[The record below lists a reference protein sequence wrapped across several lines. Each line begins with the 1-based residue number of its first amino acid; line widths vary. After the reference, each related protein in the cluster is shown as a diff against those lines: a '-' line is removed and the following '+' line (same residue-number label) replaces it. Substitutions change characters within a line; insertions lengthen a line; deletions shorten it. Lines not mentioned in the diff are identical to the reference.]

1 MKFSKLAD
9 YFEKLESETKRN
21 TLVQIMSEVFN
32 DSDSSEIDNICYLL
46 QGRVV
51 PFFDPTEIGMAGKM
65 VEQAVAL
72 AYETP
77 REVVVKLASKEG
89 DLGIAAMQL
98 NEKAKV
104 KPTAITVTEVHDV
117 LLKIAQTNGEGSVEK
132 KITQLV
138 TILKEVN
145 PAGAKHLVRIP
156 LGLTRLGIGDPTVL
170 DALSTAKVKDKS
182 LRKNLEEAY
191 NKTSD
196 LGFVAKIF
204 WEKGIKA
211 IDEVELQVG
220 KPMRPALAERLPDA
234 EAVVK
239 RMGEQFAVEPKF
251 DGFRCQVHLQTKDER
266 QKKKEGALGNAAF
279 ADTKVRIFSRNLE
292 DFTSSFPDLVKG
304 CLEEIEAKSVILEG
318 EAIAYNPVSGEFLPF
333 QETTKRRRKYGVT
346 EAAEKM
352 PLKLFCF
359 DLLYLNGKDIT
370 KLPYEE
376 RRKKLKDIIR
386 DDSVTVMEAIGK
398 IAHNAGDLTTQFE
411 EAITEGLEGVMIKR
425 LDAPYQAGARNFNWI
440 KFKRMIGGELSDTV
454 DCVVLGYIFGT
465 GKRTDFGVG
474 GLLVGVYNSDED
486 SFESIS
492 RIGTGLTD
500 DEWRK
505 VKEMADK
512 NKLDHKPARVNSLIT
527 PSVWVEPEIVLEIFA
542 DEITRSPLHTA
553 GKKSDKPGYALRFPR
568 LVSFRGSSKRAED
581 ATTVKEI
588 EQMYKLQFK
597 HLK

>member
-1 MKFSKLAD
+1 MKFTKLTE

-21 TLVQIMSEVFN
+21 ELIQIMSEVFK
-32 DSDSSEIDNICYLL
+32 SASAGEIDNICYLL

-51 PFFDPTEIGMAGKM
+51 PFYDSTEIGMAEKM
-65 VEQAVAL
+65 VEQAIAQ
-72 AYETP
+72 AYETD
-77 REVVVKLASKEG
+77 REKVASLAEKTGDQGLAAQKLAIE
-89 DLGIAAMQL
+89 
-98 NEKAKV
+98 AKL
-104 KPTAITVTEVHDV
+104 KSSDITVNDVHQV
-117 LLKIAQTNGEGSVEK
+117 LLNIAQTTGEGSVEK
-132 KITQLV
+132 KISQLA
-138 TILKEVN
+138 TILKKVTPE
-145 PAGAKHLVRIP
+145 GAKHLVRVP

-170 DALSTAKVKDKS
+170 DALSMAKVGDKS

-204 WEKGIKA
+204 WEKGIKEV
-211 IDEVELQVG
+211 DKVELQLG

-239 RMGEQFAVEPKF
+239 RMGESFAVEPKF
-251 DGFRCQVHLQTKDER
+251 DGFRCQVHKD
-266 QKKKEGALGNAAF
+266 GN
-279 ADTKVRIFSRNLE
+279 KIKIFSRNLE

-304 CLEEIEAKSVILEG
+304 SLEEIEAKSVILEG
-318 EAIAYNPVSGEFLPF
+318 EAIAYNPVTNEFLPF

-346 EAAEKM
+346 EAAEKS

-370 KLPYEE
+370 KLPYQE
-376 RRKKLKDIIR
+376 RREKLKEIIR

-398 IAHNAGDLTTQFE
+398 IAHTANELTSQFE
-411 EAITEGLEGVMIKR
+411 EAISEGLEGVMIKK
-425 LDAPYQAGARNFNWI
+425 LDSTYQAGARNFNWI
-440 KFKRMIGGELSDTV
+440 KFKRMVGGELSDTV
-454 DCVVLGYIFGT
+454 DCVLLGYLYGT
-465 GKRTDFGVG
+465 GKRTSFGVG
-474 GLLVGVYNSDED
+474 GLLVGVYNPDED
-486 SFESIS
+486 RFESIS

-512 NKLDHKPARVNSLIT
+512 NKLDHKPARVESLIT

-553 GKKSDKPGYALRFPR
+553 GKKDSEPGYALRFPR
-568 LVSFRGSSKRAED
+568 LVSFRGDSKRAED

-588 EQMYKLQFK
+588 EEMYKLQFK
-597 HLK
+597 HLKK

>member
-21 TLVQIMSEVFN
+21 ELIQIMSEVFREA
-32 DSDSSEIDNICYLL
+32 SSSEMDKICYLL

-51 PFFDPTEIGMAGKM
+51 PFFDPTEIGMAEKM
-65 VEQAVAL
+65 VEQAVSA
-72 AYETP
+72 AYDTP
-77 REVVVKLASKEG
+77 RDKVAKLSSKKG
-89 DLGIAAMQL
+89 DMGLAAWEL
-98 NEKAKV
+98 NEKAKI
-104 KPTAITVTEVHDV
+104 KSSDITISDVHRN
-117 LLKIAQTNGEGSVEK
+117 LLEIAQTTGEGSVEK
-132 KITQLV
+132 KIGQLSGL
-138 TILKEVN
+138 LKKVN

-170 DALSTAKVKDKS
+170 DALSLAKNKDKS

-196 LGFVAKIF
+196 LGFVAKVF
-204 WEKGIKA
+204 WEKGIAA
-211 IDEVELQVG
+211 IDQVELQVG

-234 EAVVK
+234 SAVVK
-239 RMGEQFAVEPKF
+239 RMGDKFAVEPKF
-251 DGFRCQVHLQTKDER
+251 DGFRCQVHKDG
-266 QKKKEGALGNAAF
+266 QNI
-279 ADTKVRIFSRNLE
+279 RIFSRNLE
-292 DFTSSFPDLVKG
+292 DFTNSFPDLVKG
-304 CLEEIEAKSVILEG
+304 CLTEIEAKSVILEG

-333 QETTKRRRKYGVT
+333 QETTKRRRKYGVA

-359 DLLYLNGKDIT
+359 DLLYLEGKDIT
-370 KLPYEE
+370 KLAYQE
-376 RRKKLKDIIR
+376 RRQKLKDIIR

-398 IAHNAGDLTTQFE
+398 IAHNAKDLTTQFE

-425 LDAPYQAGARNFNWI
+425 LDASYQAGARNFNWI
-440 KFKRMIGGELSDTV
+440 KFKRMVGGELSDTV
-454 DCVVLGYIFGT
+454 DCVLLGYLFGT
-465 GKRTDFGVG
+465 GKRTAFGVG
-474 GLLVGVYNSDED
+474 GLLVGVYDD
-486 SFESIS
+486 KKDTFESIS

-500 DEWRK
+500 EEWRQ

-553 GKKSDKPGYALRFPR
+553 GKKDDQPGFALRFPR

-588 EQMYKLQFK
+588 EAMYKAQFK
-597 HLK
+597 HGTTK

>member
-21 TLVQIMSEVFN
+21 ELIQILSEVFVN
-32 DSDSSEIDNICYLL
+32 SDANEIDKICYLI

-51 PFFDPTEIGMAGKM
+51 PFFDSTEIGMAEKT
-65 VEQAVAL
+65 VEQAIAL
-72 AYETP
+72 AYVID
-77 REVVVKLASKEG
+77 REKVAKLAEKTG
-89 DLGIAAMQL
+89 DQGLAAQKL
-98 NEKAKV
+98 NSELKHAPGSAAFADAKV
-104 KPTAITVTEVHDV
+104 KNSDVSVSDVHEV

-132 KITQLV
+132 KISQFAD
-138 TILKEVN
+138 ILKKVN
-145 PAGAKHLVRIP
+145 PAGAKHLVRVP

-196 LGFVAKIF
+196 LGFVAKVF

-211 IDEVELQVG
+211 IDQVELQVG

-239 RMGEQFAVEPKF
+239 RMGDSFAVEPKF
-251 DGFRCQVHLQTKDER
+251 DGFRCQVHIDGDKI
-266 QKKKEGALGNAAF
+266 
-279 ADTKVRIFSRNLE
+279 RIFSRNLE
-292 DFTSSFPDLVKG
+292 DFTNSFPDLVQGSK
-304 CLEEIEAKSVILEG
+304 EEIEAKSVILEG
-318 EAIAYNPVSGEFLPF
+318 EAIAYNPVTGEFLPF
-333 QETTKRRRKYGVT
+333 QETTKRRRKYGVA

-370 KLPYEE
+370 KLSYEE
-376 RRKKLKDIIR
+376 RRRKLKDIIR

-398 IAHNAGDLTTQFE
+398 IAHSAGDLTTQFE
-411 EAITEGLEGVMIKR
+411 EAITEGLEGVMIKK
-425 LDAPYQAGARNFNWI
+425 LDSPYQAGARNFNWI

-465 GKRTDFGVG
+465 GKRTNFGVG
-474 GLLVGVYNSDED
+474 GLLVGVYNDKED
-486 SFESIS
+486 TFESIS

-512 NKLDHKPARVNSLIT
+512 NKLDHKSARVNSLIT

-553 GKKSDKPGYALRFPR
+553 GKKDDEPGYALRFPR

-588 EQMYKLQFK
+588 EQMYKAQFK
-597 HLK
+597 HLKS

>member
-1 MKFSKLAD
+1 MRFAKLAD

-21 TLVQIMSEVFN
+21 ELIQIMSEVFN
-32 DSDSSEIDNICYLL
+32 ESSTSEIDKICYLI

-51 PFFDPTEIGMAGKM
+51 PFFDPTEIGMAEKM
-65 VEQAVAL
+65 VEQSVAL
-72 AYETP
+72 AYKVD
-77 REVVVKLASKEG
+77 REVVAKLSSKEG
-89 DLGIAAMQL
+89 DMGIAAWNL
-98 NEKAKV
+98 NEKAKI
-104 KPTAITVTEVHDV
+104 KASDITVSEIHEA
-117 LLKIAQTNGEGSVEK
+117 LLKIALTNGAGSVEK
-132 KITQLV
+132 KISQLSELL
-138 TILKEVN
+138 IKVN
-145 PAGAKHLVRIP
+145 PSGAKHLVRIP
-156 LGLTRLGIGDPTVL
+156 LGLTRLGIGDPTVM
-170 DALSTAKVKDKS
+170 DALSTAKTKDKS

-211 IDEVELQVG
+211 IDEVELQIG

-239 RMGEQFAVEPKF
+239 RMGEEFAVEPKF
-251 DGFRCQVHLQTKDER
+251 DGFRCQVHINGD
-266 QKKKEGALGNAAF
+266 
-279 ADTKVRIFSRNLE
+279 KVRIFSRNLE
-292 DFTSSFPDLVKG
+292 DFTNAFPDLVKG
-304 CLEEIEAKSVILEG
+304 AKEEIEAKSVILEG
-318 EAIAYNPVSGEFLPF
+318 EAIAYNPVSGEFLAF

-370 KLPYEE
+370 KLPYQE

-440 KFKRMIGGELSDTV
+440 KFKRMAGGELLDTV
-454 DCVVLGYIFGT
+454 DCVLLGYLFGT
-465 GKRTDFGVG
+465 GKRTAFGVG
-474 GLLVGVYNSDED
+474 GLLVGVYDPDKDE
-486 SFESIS
+486 FQSIS
-492 RIGTGLTD
+492 KIGTGLTD
-500 DEWRK
+500 DEWRQ

-512 NKLDHKPARVNSLIT
+512 NKLDHKPARVNSIIN

-542 DEITRSPLHTA
+542 DEITRSPMHTA
-553 GKKSDKPGYALRFPR
+553 GKKGDEPGYALRFPR

-588 EQMYKLQFK
+588 EELYKAQFK
-597 HLK
+597 HQKKK

>member
-21 TLVQIMSEVFN
+21 ELIQIMSAVFKG
-32 DSDSSEIDNICYLL
+32 SSATEIDKICYLI

-51 PFFDPTEIGMAGKM
+51 PFFDPTEIGMAEKM
-65 VEQAVAL
+65 VEQAIAA
-72 AYETP
+72 AYEVD
-77 REVVVKLASKEG
+77 REKVAHLSEELG
-89 DLGIAAMQL
+89 DQGIAAAKL
-98 NEKAKV
+98 NFEAKT
-104 KPTAITVTEVHDV
+104 KGSNITVTDVHKI
-117 LLKIAQTNGEGSVEK
+117 LLEIAQISGEGSVEK
-132 KITQLV
+132 KISKLAELLQ
-138 TILKEVN
+138 KMN

-170 DALSTAKVKDKS
+170 DALSTAKTKDKS
-182 LRKNLEEAY
+182 LRKDLEEAY

-211 IDEVELQVG
+211 VEAVELQVG
-220 KPMRPALAERLPDA
+220 KPMRSALAERLPDA
-234 EAVVK
+234 QSVVK
-239 RMGEQFAVEPKF
+239 RMGEKFAVEPKF
-251 DGFRCQVHLQTKDER
+251 DGFRCQVHIDKSKVKD
-266 QKKKEGALGNAAF
+266 KSS
-279 ADTKVRIFSRNLE
+279 KVIRIFSRNLE
-292 DFTSSFPDLVKG
+292 DFTNSFPDLVKG
-304 CLEEIEAKSVILEG
+304 CLVEIEAESVILEG
-318 EAIAYNPVSGEFLPF
+318 EAIAYNPVTGEFLPF
-333 QETTKRRRKYGVT
+333 QETTKRRRKYGVE

-370 KLPYEE
+370 KLPYQE
-376 RRKKLKDIIR
+376 RRSKFKAIIR
-386 DDSVTVMEAIGK
+386 DDSTTVLEAIGK
-398 IAHNAGDLTTQFE
+398 IAHSAADLTTQFE

-440 KFKRMIGGELSDTV
+440 KFKRMVGGELSDTV
-454 DCVVLGYIFGT
+454 DCVLLGYLYGT
-465 GKRTDFGVG
+465 GKRTAFGVG
-474 GLLVGVYNSDED
+474 GLLVGVYNDEKD
-486 SFESIS
+486 TFESIS

-500 DEWRK
+500 EEWRK

-512 NKLDHKPARVNSLIT
+512 SKLDHKPARVNSLIT

-553 GKKSDKPGYALRFPR
+553 GKKDDQPGYALRFPR

-581 ATTVKEI
+581 TTTVKEV
-588 EQMYKLQFK
+588 EAMYKSQFK
-597 HLK
+597 HKK

>member
-1 MKFSKLAD
+1 MKFTRLAD

-21 TLVQIMSEVFN
+21 ELIQIMSEVFKAAN
-32 DSDSSEIDNICYLL
+32 ASEIDKICYLL

-51 PFFDPTEIGMAGKM
+51 PFFDSTEIGMAEKM

-72 AYETP
+72 AYGVE
-77 REVVVKLASKEG
+77 REVVAKLSAEKG
-89 DLGIAAMQL
+89 DMGIAAWIL
-98 NEKAKV
+98 NEKAKQNPSDV
-104 KPTAITVTEVHDV
+104 TVSEVHAI
-117 LLKIAQTNGEGSVEK
+117 LLKIAQTTGEGSVEK
-132 KITQLV
+132 KIFQLSDL
-138 TILKEVN
+138 LKKVN
-145 PAGAKHLVRIP
+145 PAGAKHLVRVP

-170 DALSTAKVKDKS
+170 DALSTAKNKDKL

-211 IDEVELQVG
+211 VDEVELQVG

-239 RMGEQFAVEPKF
+239 RMGEEFAVEPKF
-251 DGFRCQVHLQTKDER
+251 DGFRCQVHKD
-266 QKKKEGALGNAAF
+266 GNSI
-279 ADTKVRIFSRNLE
+279 KIFSRNLE

-304 CLEEIEAKSVILEG
+304 SLAEIEAKSVILEG
-318 EAIAYNPVSGEFLPF
+318 EAIAYNPVTGEFLPF
-333 QETTKRRRKYGVT
+333 QETTKRRRKYGVA

-370 KLPYEE
+370 KIPYQE
-376 RRKKLKDIIR
+376 RRAKLKDIIR
-386 DDSVTVMEAIGK
+386 DDSVVVMEAIGK
-398 IAHNAGDLTTQFE
+398 IAHSAKDLTTQFE
-411 EAITEGLEGVMIKR
+411 EAITEGLEGVMIKK

-440 KFKRMIGGELSDTV
+440 KFKRMVGGELSDTV
-454 DCVVLGYIFGT
+454 DCVLLGYLYGT
-465 GKRTDFGVG
+465 GKRTAFGVG
-474 GLLVGVYNSDED
+474 GLLVGVYNDKED
-486 SFESIS
+486 TFESIS

-500 DEWRK
+500 EEWRQ
-505 VKEMADK
+505 VKSMADK
-512 NKLDHKPARVNSLIT
+512 NKLDHKPARVNSLIN

-553 GKKSDKPGYALRFPR
+553 GKKGDEAGYALRFPR

-581 ATTVKEI
+581 ATTVGEI
-588 EQMYKLQFK
+588 EKMYKNQFRHQK
-597 HLK
+597 